1 MEQMLFKQFK
11 RGKERALAVYFE
23 KHVRALL
30 LFAYHLVKD
39 EFVAEELVQDAFV
52 KLWDSRGRMENEKH
66 LKAFLYQATRNA
78 SIDYIRSA
86 QNRAKLSPVES
97 DDDFSQIGDDLLARM
112 IHAETLQMVYDE
124 VKRLSSTQQLVFR
137 LTFIEELTTEE
148 ICAEL
153 DMTANAVFI
162 ARSKALAALHKIF
175 KGKDLLMH
183 LAFFSFFSEHI
194 DVPVFE

>member
-1 MEQMLFKQFK
+1 MEQVLFMQFK

-30 LFAYHLVKD
+30 LFAYHLVND
-39 EFVAEELVQDAFV
+39 ESVAEELVQDAFV
-52 KLWDSRGRMENEKH
+52 KLWDSRHRMENEKH

-78 SIDYIRSA
+78 CIDYLRSA
-86 QNRAKLSPVES
+86 QNRAKLDSIES
-97 DDDFSQIGDDLLARM
+97 EDDFSPIGDDLFARM
-112 IHAETLQMVYDE
+112 IHAETLQIVYAE
-124 VKRLSSTQQLVFR
+124 VKRLSPTQQLVFK

-148 ICAEL
+148 ICAQL

-175 KGKDLLMH
+175 KGKDLLVY
-183 LAFFSFFSEHI
+183 LAFLSLFPDSI
-194 DVPVFE
+194 DVPVLE